1 MDVCATKDQ
10 GNAEPQRFWNREDA
24 KGAKG
29 FIYFLIGTDDQKK
42 NHGLTRK
49 DQGNAEPRL
58 NPPQYD
64 LPDLRG
70 KLRSSL
76 HEFNPGET
84 TATKLSQGRRGK
96 RRARRVLF
104 VFLIGTPVKCVTLL
118 LS

>member
-1 MDVCATKDQ
+1 MFVLQKIM
-10 GNAEPQRFWNREDA
+10 EMLNRKDA

-76 HEFNPGET
+76 HEINGV
-84 TATKLSQGRRGK
+84 KLKIEDQNNWRLTII
-96 RRARRVLF
+96 A
-104 VFLIGTPVKCVTLL
+104 PVKFVPVRFSEPTG
-118 LS
+118 